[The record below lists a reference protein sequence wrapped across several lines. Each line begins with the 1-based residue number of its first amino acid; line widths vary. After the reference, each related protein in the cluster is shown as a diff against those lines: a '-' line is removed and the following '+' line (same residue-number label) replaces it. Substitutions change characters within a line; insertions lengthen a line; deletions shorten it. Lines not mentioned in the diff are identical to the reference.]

1 MTPDVPFE
9 SDTDETA
16 AAGRSKEMDAAALQA
31 AKEQKANKDF
41 RVVPEDMQGGSS
53 GNEPQGNR

>member
-1 MTPDVPFE
+1 MNPDFE
-9 SDTDETA
+9 FDDDETA
-16 AAGRSKEMDAAALQA
+16 AVGRSKDIDAAALQA

-41 RVVPEDMQGGSS
+41 KVVPEDVTGGSA